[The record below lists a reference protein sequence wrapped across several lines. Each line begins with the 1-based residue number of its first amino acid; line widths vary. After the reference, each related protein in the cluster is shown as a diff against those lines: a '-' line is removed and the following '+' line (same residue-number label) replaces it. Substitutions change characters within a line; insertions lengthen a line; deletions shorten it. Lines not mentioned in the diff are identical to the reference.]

1 MANVGGRQLT
11 LGACGLTKFA
21 ETADGRKVQLHI
33 PKYVQGSGATKHNK
47 IIDPVLQNGT
57 FLQDPGLEPS
67 DLAISGL
74 QTVPKTKWQSWRI
87 LGQVSYLGVSYFGT
101 GHCIYFQDP

>member
-11 LGACGLTKFA
+11 L
-21 ETADGRKVQLHI
+21 
-33 PKYVQGSGATKHNK
+33 GATKHNK

-67 DLAISGL
+67 DLALSGL
-74 QTVPKTKWQSWRI
+74 QTVPETKWQSWRI
-87 LGQVSYLGVSYFGT
+87 LGQVPYLGVPYSGT
-101 GHCIYFQDP
+101 GHCTCFRRVVRPRTTMRSLSRQELLRSA